1 MKRHRIGNADL
12 EKLGKR
18 MEFHAQSII
27 KPQSSPLTTDQII
40 DSIFRFGGIDLTVPG
55 KDYLTSSPQ
64 GYIEES
70 KNFAA
75 EYLTALADPTK
86 RSTAGKLKFMGLTE
100 EAVRE
105 SAELIV
111 QSENLNLSLLNKETA
126 DELYAG
132 YRRSALHIDN
142 LFKSLGLP
150 STSLPSESPY
160 KHFLRYLIDP
170 YTGVN
175 PSDGIHPYVLNLM
188 RTSFNPSHDATNIA
202 DFSTGRGRM
211 RSPFSLERLSERS
224 KKFFPEG
231 VPTSLKEGS
240 SKPMNHLGFDK
251 GRTYTIL
258 TWDTETTGLTPD
270 SQIREIALVRRTV
283 SYDNSGQMIS
293 RGQPEIISNTSKSFK
308 SKLMDI
314 AGYVDKDGKSVPLSE
329 AAFIAERGGLDKVD
343 PAELA
348 KFRSAFEGGGT
359 EAVGEFKQILRY
371 FLNEDDILGI
381 GGGIENLRIEGHNA
395 ESFDIDKFI
404 STMDGLPAF
413 HEDSEAKRL
422 LKKFLTLRS
431 QKANYVLDTLDTA
444 KITFAI
450 QQSQLS
456 NLLAGAGMSDELR
469 TGLIA
474 SFSMSPEMFGATKG
488 SESLENLMLNSNFF
502 ELLEQRA
509 GKETLNT
516 LTGLSEKEGLDNL
529 INLME
534 NRGTHTG
541 QVDAML
547 NSYMSDFLNSN
558 ELHIRR
564 LPTAGMPPSGLS
576 PAAAREYIKKTE
588 TLEDLFKTHGFM
600 KEDRSMSAFEAFM
613 RARISRSSAV
623 TPITNVSDVSRMSGN
638 VFNYLQT
645 EAGSEKISLH
655 VNANYLQRLKDVGDA
670 DGPIDLGINLA
681 DPQNELNASGSIFYN
696 KKSQRFAFSNFEALG
711 VGEDVPEGIT
721 KGYKELDTDLVR
733 RAFNFTLKEA
743 KGGVG
748 QQIPILNSTQSV
760 TVNAAREALANM
772 SLTEIEA
779 TELDQM
785 MAARGALSTIGR
797 PTPLSTNASV
807 LSQALGTTTE
817 FYGKDDGSFFPA
829 LVGEHTTAYSKALL
843 QRGLPYATL
852 DVRSRILA
860 AAEAKA
866 TSGIGAKAIE
876 ILLSAGDD
884 TYRGLGDNV
893 TAAKVA
899 KLSDMGLQ
907 FAISQGKEQS
917 FGLKYLGKNQ
927 EILPITDVN
936 SYFRTPV
943 SDATGKTTKA
953 TRVIMTGDDIS
964 ELMIREFNHDG
975 TIKNAIKFGSDQF
988 IKSENLNRFKDSVVQ
1003 SNEINATI
1011 NRAFAPKNLSEKTI
1025 EDLAEQVLTLNTRA
1039 YKRLTDNAIR
1049 PHNSLQNEALALA
1062 QNIFGSEGG
1071 STQASTRL
1079 AQLQEMAELSTREE
1093 RMAKLASYGVD
1104 EAEKKMFV
1112 NNYKATV
1119 GTVAESIET
1128 NYITGFKISGEEAV
1142 REMIDARLT
1151 QGLSSETTDIALQ
1164 GRTSRM
1170 VAALKTKGKG
1180 VIAAIFSPSVTD
1192 DVDRG
1197 VRNLTGETLD
1207 VGVARAA
1214 EDSTAHKA
1222 FIDSGSLIDDI
1233 TEVLPGATDESKFV
1247 ANSVMKGKNLYTANK
1262 GKFALGALALAGAVT
1277 GYKMA
1282 KRGNEND
1289 LYNATMGPAPV
1300 EQGQRPYGI
1309 QEALMGNGQTSRR
1322 KDPLFTAGIVGNLD
1336 RQKIGHTSMGS
1347 NKNSHLFGDR

>member
-1 MKRHRIGNADL
+1 MKRHRIGNTEL
-12 EKLGKR
+12 TNLGKR
-18 MEFHAQSII
+18 MEYSTQSII
-27 KPQSSPLTTDQII
+27 KPQSSPLTIGEII
-40 DSIFRFGGIDLTVPG
+40 DSIFRFKGIDVDVLG
-55 KDYLTSSPQ
+55 KDYTTSSAQ
-64 GYIEES
+64 GYLEQS
-70 KNFAA
+70 KIFTK
-75 EYLTALADPTK
+75 EYLSALADPTK
-86 RSTAGKLKFMGLTE
+86 RSAAGKLKFMGLTE

-111 QSENLNLSLLNKETA
+111 QSENLNLSLLNKDVA

-132 YRRSALHIDN
+132 YRQSALHIDN
-142 LFKSLGLP
+142 MFKSLGMP
-150 STSLPSESPY
+150 SISLPSESPY

-170 YTGVN
+170 YAGTN
-175 PSDGIHPYVLNLM
+175 PSDGIHPMILNLM
-188 RTSFNPSHDATNIA
+188 RTSFNPSHDATTIE

-211 RSPFSLERLSERS
+211 RSPFSLERLHERS

-240 SKPMNHLGFDK
+240 SKPMNHLGFDRGK
-251 GRTYTIL
+251 EYTIL

-270 SQIREIALVRRTV
+270 SQIREIALVRRKV
-283 SYDNSGQMIS
+283 MYDDSGKMIVT
-293 RGQPEIISNTSKSFK
+293 QEPEVISATSKSFK

-314 AGYVDKDGKSVPLSE
+314 AGYVDGDGKSVPLSE

-348 KFRSAFEGGGT
+348 KFRSAFEKDGV
-359 EAVGEFKQILRY
+359 EAVSEFKQILKY

-404 STMDGLPAF
+404 STVDGLPAY

-431 QKANYVLDTLDTA
+431 QKANYVLDTLDSA

-450 QQSQLS
+450 QQSKLS
-456 NLLAGAGMSDELR
+456 NILAGAGMSDELI
-469 TGLIA
+469 TGLIS

-488 SESLENLMLNSNFF
+488 SESLENIMLNTNFF
-502 ELLEQRA
+502 ELLETRISDS
-509 GKETLNT
+509 KSKT
-516 LTGLSEKEGLDNL
+516 L

-534 NRGTHTG
+534 NRGTHTA
-541 QVDAML
+541 QVDTML
-547 NSYMSDFLNSN
+547 NSYVSDFINSN

-564 LPTAGMPPSGLS
+564 LPTAGMPPAGLS
-576 PAAAREYIKKTE
+576 PAAAREYVEKQS
-588 TLEDLFKTHGFM
+588 TLEGLFKNHGFM
-600 KEDRSMSAFEAFM
+600 KENRSMSAFEAFM
-613 RARISRSSAV
+613 RARISKSSAV
-623 TPITNVSDVSRMSGN
+623 TPVTNVSDLSRMSEN

-645 EAGSEKISLH
+645 EAGSEKISLR
-655 VNANYLQRLKDVGDA
+655 VDANYLQRLKDVGDA
-670 DGPIDLGINLA
+670 DGPIDLGISLA
-681 DPQNELNASGSIFYN
+681 DIKNEQNAAGRIFYN
-696 KKSQRFAFSNFEALG
+696 KKSKKFAFSNFEALG

-721 KGYKELDTDLVR
+721 RGYQELDTDLVR
-733 RAFNFTLKEA
+733 RAFNLTLDDA

-748 QQIPILNSTQSV
+748 QQVPILNSTQSV

-785 MAARGALSTIGR
+785 MAARGALSTLGR
-797 PTPLSTNASV
+797 STPLSTNATV

-817 FYGKDDGSFFPA
+817 FYGKADGSFFPA

-843 QRGLPYATL
+843 ERGLPYATL

-860 AAEAKA
+860 TAEAKA

-899 KLSDMGLQ
+899 KLSDIGLQ

-927 EILPITDVN
+927 EIIEMTDVN

-943 SDATGKTTKA
+943 SDPTGVTTKA
-953 TRVIMTGDDIS
+953 SRVIMTGDDIS
-964 ELMIREFNHDG
+964 ELMIREFDEETGNVIGD
-975 TIKNAIKFGSDQF
+975 AIKFGSPEF
-988 IKSENLNRFKDSVVQ
+988 IPTDLNRFKDSVVQ

-1049 PHNSLQNEALALA
+1049 PHISLQNEAATLAR
-1062 QNIFGSEGG
+1062 NIFGPEGG
-1071 STQASTRL
+1071 SSKAANRL
-1079 AQLQEMAELSTREE
+1079 AQLQEMAELGTREE

-1112 NNYKATV
+1112 NNYRATV
-1119 GTVAESIET
+1119 KTIAESIET

-1142 REMIDARLT
+1142 RAMVDSRSG
-1151 QGLSSETTDIALQ
+1151 QGLSSATTDIGLQ

-1170 VAALKTKGKG
+1170 VAPLATKEKG

-1197 VRNLTGETLD
+1197 VRNLTGETLN

-1222 FIDSGSLIDDI
+1222 FIDSASLIDDI

-1247 ANSVMKGKNLYTANK
+1247 AQSLQKGRSLYAANK